1 MGDKGHTLRSQ
12 DDPYLFNWKQPNDTS
27 WTGTWRED
35 KIILVIFCLEV
46 DTKFYTYVVMHFV
59 SGINVIYYMGFH

>member
-1 MGDKGHTLRSQ
+1 MGDNGRMLCIQ
-12 DDPYLFNWKQPNDTS
+12 DDPYRLRKQLNDTS